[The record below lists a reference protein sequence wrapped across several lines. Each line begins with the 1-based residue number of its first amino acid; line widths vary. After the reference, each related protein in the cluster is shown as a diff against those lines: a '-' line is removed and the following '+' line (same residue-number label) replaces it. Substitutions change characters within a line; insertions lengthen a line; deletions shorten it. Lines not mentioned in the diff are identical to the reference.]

1 MTMILILTP
10 MTELGTTMTESGT
23 LTGTESKPSMVL
35 LLSFSVRH
43 PGVPSHL
50 HVAGDCVGGQLIPR
64 PHTYAPLTH

>member
-1 MTMILILTP
+1 MTMILILTL

-23 LTGTESKPSMVL
+23 LTGTESKPSM
-35 LLSFSVRH
+35 LLSFSLRH

-64 PHTYAPLTH
+64 RHIYAPLTH